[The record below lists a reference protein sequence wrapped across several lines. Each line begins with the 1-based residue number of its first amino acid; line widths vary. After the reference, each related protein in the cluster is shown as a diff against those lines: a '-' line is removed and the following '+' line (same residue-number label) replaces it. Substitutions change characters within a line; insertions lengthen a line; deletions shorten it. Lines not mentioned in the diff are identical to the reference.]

1 MRPISNSYRPP
12 SLRALTRSKRPR
24 LQLKFGGDLVTT
36 GVLHASVA
44 AVNPDEVTKASLLTR
59 MIINSNKD
67 DDPTYAR
74 VFTVVHSNPYDVC
87 VSALYRHIQDAAPPT
102 AAKLN
107 AWVQDQIIKRH
118 RAKRSATDALDR
130 DHTH

>member
-12 SLRALTRSKRPR
+12 SLRALTRSKRAR
-24 LQLKFGGDLVTT
+24 LQLKFGGDPVTT

-59 MIINSNKD
+59 MIIRTKTTI
-67 DDPTYAR
+67 PHAR

-87 VSALYRHIQDAAPPT
+87 VSAFYGHIQDAAPPT

-107 AWVQDQIIKRH
+107 AWVQDQIKRH